1 MAEAATPL
9 KHVQIVPLAERHIGP
24 VVEIERVSNT
34 APWSERSFRNELGHP
49 DGIFLV
55 LEGSGRPVGFAAGW
69 VLADEL
75 HVINVAVEPV
85 HRREGHGKKL
95 VVELLLHGQEKGAT
109 CATLEVRAGNEAAIG
124 LYESLGFK
132 SCGLRKKY
140 YPDNKEDAVIMWLHG
155 LVDWS
160 PEA

>member
-1 MAEAATPL
+1 MAEAAAPL

-24 VVEIERVSNT
+24 VVEIEKASNT

-75 HVINVAVEPV
+75 HVINVAVEPA
-85 HRREGHGKKL
+85 HRREGHGRKL

-109 CATLEVRAGNEAAIG
+109 CATLEVRAGNAAAIG

-140 YPDNKEDAVIMWLHG
+140 YPDNKEDAVVMWLHS
-155 LVDWS
+155 LTDWS